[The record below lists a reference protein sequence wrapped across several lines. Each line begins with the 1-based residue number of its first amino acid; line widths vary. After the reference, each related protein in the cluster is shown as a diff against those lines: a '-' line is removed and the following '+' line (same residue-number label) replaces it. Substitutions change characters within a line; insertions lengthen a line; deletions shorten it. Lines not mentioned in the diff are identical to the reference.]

1 MIGIYDIAE
10 KAKVASREL
19 ANMSAEDKSAMLY
32 AMADSLRD
40 NVDYI
45 LFENSK
51 DINKAKSAGI
61 SEALIDRLMLNKDRI
76 EAMAQGLTDIA
87 DLDDPI
93 GEVMEVFDRPN
104 GLKVEKVRVPFGVV
118 GIIYESRPNVTADA
132 IAICIKTSNAV
143 ILKGGK
149 EAINSN
155 IAIANVI
162 INGGMNYKMPPNSI
176 VMLEDTSR
184 ESASEMMNAR
194 GYIDLLIP
202 RGGAGLISSVVEN
215 AKVPVIQTGVGNCHL
230 FIDETAD
237 RDMALNIL
245 INAKT
250 SRPGVC
256 NAIETLLVHRNIAAD
271 FLPVAIGKLKE
282 YGVKIVGCD
291 RCQLYGVEPATDEDF
306 YKEFLDLKIA
316 IKVVDDVDAAIEH
329 INKYGTM
336 HSESIITQNDDN
348 AKKFMNNVDSSC
360 VYVNASTRFTDGFE
374 FGFGA
379 EIGISTQK
387 LHARGPMGLK
397 ELTSYKYIINGNGQI
412 R

>member
-1 MIGIYDIAE
+1 MIGINDIAE
-10 KAKVASREL
+10 KAKAASREL

-282 YGVKIVGCD
+282 FGVKIVGCD

-336 HSESIITQNDDN
+336 HSESIITQNEDN

>member
-1 MIGIYDIAE
+1 MIGINDIAL
-10 KAKVASREL
+10 KAKAASREL
-19 ANMSAEDKSAMLY
+19 ANMSAEDKKSMLY

-45 LFENSK
+45 LFENNK
-51 DINKAKSAGI
+51 DINKAKSAGTP
-61 SEALIDRLMLNKDRI
+61 EALIDRLMLNKDRI

-282 YGVKIVGCD
+282 FGVKIVGCD

-336 HSESIITQNDDN
+336 HSESIITQNEDN

>member
-1 MIGIYDIAE
+1 MIGINDIAE